1 MHMSVV
7 TAHDCIVPRW
17 GTSMLQ
23 ILKLIKITNLPSSLL
38 LNLPH
43 DMIIE
48 HGGIV
53 LLVDMCVYIYIYTY
67 ICIYIYILY
76 IHTCI

>member
-1 MHMSVV
+1 M
-7 TAHDCIVPRW
+7 
-17 GTSMLQ
+17 
-23 ILKLIKITNLPSSLL
+23 KYIKITNLTSSLL

-43 DMIIE
+43 DTIIE

-53 LLVDMCVYIYIYTY
+53 PLVDMCIYIYIYTH

-76 IHTCI
+76 IHICI